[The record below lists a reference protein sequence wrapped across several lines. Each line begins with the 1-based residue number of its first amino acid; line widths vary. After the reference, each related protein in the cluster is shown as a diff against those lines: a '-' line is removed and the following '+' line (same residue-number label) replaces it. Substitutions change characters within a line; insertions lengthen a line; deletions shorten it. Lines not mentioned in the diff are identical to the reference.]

1 MIELM
6 RPASIRELVEK
17 LSRPSLVYLCEQ
29 RGRPVSR
36 ANDDCRSSISRS
48 FRGQRDELLALLR
61 KEELVLLLRLPI
73 RSGNQLFELQRPETY
88 SKRELQELAKLAFGS
103 AGHLG
108 EPFVP
113 QERNAATPVSRRAPM
128 PVSPVAIGAFDEEP
142 TTAEEPGGAPLPGAA
157 TDGNGEWSR
166 LRPVRALFAQ
176 LGLAVPNELGQ
187 VEFATLIEALEI
199 RGFEVA
205 TAAGT
210 RLTPLH
216 DSVSIDA
223 ELRVRHDALAASQA
237 SFLRPGGDRREDS
250 PDRLPTELGDYER
263 ASLRLELLTAGLG
276 VDRESPELI
285 AKGVEIAAA
294 GLVIQPAFHLL
305 LGRVGAALART
316 YRDPLVVLANLV
328 RRLDAEDGEVLLREY
343 SALHP
348 GNDELHAMLSEHW
361 AALCSSS

>member
-1 MIELM
+1 MTELM

-17 LSRPSLVYLCEQ
+17 LPRPSLVYLCEQ

-61 KEELVLLLRLPI
+61 KEELVLLLRLPV
-73 RSGNQLFELQRPETY
+73 RSGNQVFELPQPEAY

-108 EPFVP
+108 EPFVLHG
-113 QERNAATPVSRRAPM
+113 RGSATPVSRRGPIAVAP
-128 PVSPVAIGAFDEEP
+128 IEDAFDEEP
-142 TTAEEPGGAPLPGAA
+142 ATADEPGLAPLSEGAA
-157 TDGNGEWSR
+157 EASGEWSR
-166 LRPVRALFAQ
+166 LRPVRAFFTQ
-176 LGLAVPNELGQ
+176 LGLTVPSELGQ

-216 DSVSIDA
+216 DSISIDA

-250 PDRLPTELGDYER
+250 SDRLPTELGDYER

-276 VDRESPELI
+276 VERESPELI

-305 LGRVGAALART
+305 LGRVGNALART
-316 YRDPLVVLANLV
+316 NRDPLVVLTSLV
-328 RRLDAEDGEVLLREY
+328 RRLDVEDGEVLLREY
-343 SALHP
+343 AMLHP

-361 AALCSSS
+361 AALCGSS